1 MEESAKT
8 TYVEVVEIKQVGEGM
23 RVCVDFI
30 DSLQEEEG
38 LYIGN
43 TGHGYLKVLSENR
56 QSEGYPPR
64 PFRINCGGFHQ
75 YLYQEKASQ
84 YLQEIKSG
92 ESLTVSS
99 PQGSRSISIGR
110 VKIERRPFIRVTCQ
124 SDEGIIVSATLQSST
139 SVYVQEEEKGAVSVL
154 DLKKRDRIAGRMD
167 KPGRHLGKKID
178 EFIEER

>member
-1 MEESAKT
+1 MEECVKT
-8 TYVEVVEIKQVGEGM
+8 TYVEVIETKQVGEGM
-23 RVCVDFI
+23 RVCIDFV

-56 QSEGYPPR
+56 QSDGYPPR

-75 YLYQEKASQ
+75 YLYQEKESQ
-84 YLQEIKSG
+84 YLQEIKPG

-99 PQGSRSISIGR
+99 PQGDRSISVGR
-110 VKIERRPFIRVTCQ
+110 VKIERRPFIRVSCQ
-124 SDEGIIVSATLQSST
+124 GDEGIVSATLQSST
-139 SVYVQEEEKGAVSVL
+139 SVYVQEAEKGAVSVL
-154 DLKKRDRIAGRMD
+154 DLKKGDRIAGRMD

>member
-8 TYVEVVEIKQVGEGM
+8 RYLEVVELKKVGEGM
-23 RVCVDFI
+23 RVCLDFI
-30 DSLQEEEG
+30 DRLQEEEG

-75 YLYQEKASQ
+75 YFYQEKESR
-84 YLQEIKSG
+84 YLQEIKAG
-92 ESLTVSS
+92 ESLVVSS

-110 VKIERRPFIRVTCQ
+110 VKIERRPLIRVICHGE
-124 SDEGIIVSATLQSST
+124 EGSISATLQSST
-139 SVYVQEEEKGAVSVL
+139 SVYVEEAEKGAVSVL
-154 DLKKRDRIAGRMD
+154 DLKKGDRIAGMMD
-167 KPGRHLGKKID
+167 EPGRHLGKKID